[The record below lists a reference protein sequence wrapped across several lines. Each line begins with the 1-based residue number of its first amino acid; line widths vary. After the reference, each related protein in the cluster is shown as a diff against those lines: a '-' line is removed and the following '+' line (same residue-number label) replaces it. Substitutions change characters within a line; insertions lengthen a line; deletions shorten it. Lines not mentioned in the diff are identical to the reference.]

1 VEKYRYM
8 LDEDIN
14 GKVVEHVTDD
24 GHPFE
29 LITKTCWEMDG
40 AESLRFPQRLYD
52 HRTKVNAVTRGQPG
66 QDTSC
71 FNDEM
76 WMDLDDFFQLYN
88 RILPPKKINSP
99 TVEELIAMSIV
110 TTSAGLS
117 FNALLDI
124 RWQPVSLL
132 AFQDPC
138 SARAHKTCHLDSR
151 SLRHLQCHA
160 DLCKYWCA
168 AALAKVA
175 ATGKTIVTP
184 EDTPG
189 VVYHRTTRG
198 NWKGILDNGFIP
210 GVGNEYL
217 PAELIAILARL
228 ASGLRAE
235 RPVETRVAMQEAVRS
250 GVVFI
255 KTASEGILTTDVV
268 PAQFVV
274 SVDDTEKKVNLY
286 RRHRETVQ

>member
-1 VEKYRYM
+1 MRCW
-8 LDEDIN
+8 
-14 GKVVEHVTDD
+14 TSD
-24 GHPFE
+24 GNPLAYWPFR
-29 LITKTCWEMDG
+29 I
-40 AESLRFPQRLYD
+40 R
-52 HRTKVNAVTRGQPG
+52 AVQGHTRRAISTAAAS
-66 QDTSC
+66 DT
-71 FNDEM
+71 
-76 WMDLDDFFQLYN
+76 
-88 RILPPKKINSP
+88 
-99 TVEELIAMSIV
+99 
-110 TTSAGLS
+110 
-117 FNALLDI
+117 FNATLI
-124 RWQPVSLL
+124 YANSG
-132 AFQDPC
+132 
-138 SARAHKTCHLDSR
+138 
-151 SLRHLQCHA
+151 
-160 DLCKYWCA
+160 A

-184 EDTPG
+184 EDTPC

-198 NWKGILDNGFIP
+198 NWKGILDIGFIP

-228 ASGLRAE
+228 VSKKAITCPELSGLRAE

-286 RRHRETVQ
+286 RRHRETVQSAVASGAQAGVQEQVEAHEAESSGRS